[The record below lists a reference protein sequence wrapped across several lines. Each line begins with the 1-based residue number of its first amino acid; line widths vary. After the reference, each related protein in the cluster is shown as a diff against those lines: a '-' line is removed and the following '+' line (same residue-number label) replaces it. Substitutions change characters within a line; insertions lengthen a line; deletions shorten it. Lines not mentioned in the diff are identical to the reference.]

1 MPIES
6 TRITIDAL
14 SCGDCDCGACL
25 TSAFAAL
32 NTFDGVVYVGFDRRH
47 LRFKVRYHESVT
59 EEAALHE
66 VVQSCGLIVIPT
78 PTRFLSPPGLG
89 GGDVEVRDREGTGPV
104 IGDR

>member
-25 TSAFAAL
+25 TSAVAAL
-32 NTFDGVVYVGFDRRH
+32 NAFGGVIYGGFDRRH
-47 LRFKVRYHESVT
+47 LCFKVRYNESVT
-59 EEAALHE
+59 DEAALHE

-78 PTRFLSPPGLG
+78 PA
-89 GGDVEVRDREGTGPV
+89 
-104 IGDR
+104 